1 MSDDQMLR
9 EVLERRRQWGKTRD
23 SDFVWLVERAEK
35 AERYRE
41 ALVKAKDAL
50 QDIVTELRPSD
61 GEDEYLGEAIDTII
75 DVLEESE

>member
-23 SDFVWLVERAEK
+23 SDFDWFVERAEK
-35 AERYRE
+35 AERYE
-41 ALVKAKDAL
+41 KALIKAKDAL

-61 GEDEYLGEAIDTII
+61 GEDEFLGEAIDTII